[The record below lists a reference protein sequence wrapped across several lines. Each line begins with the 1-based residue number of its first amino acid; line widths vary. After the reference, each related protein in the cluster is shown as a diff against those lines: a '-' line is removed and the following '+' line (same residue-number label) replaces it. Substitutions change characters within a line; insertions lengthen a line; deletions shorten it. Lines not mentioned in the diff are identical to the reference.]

1 MRAWVRG
8 IHLGTPNF
16 TPVTIR
22 HIKNRHGSVRA
33 LTNECTINMQITSKD
48 LTQGTGI
55 DEGMLSNDDDNWA
68 AIAPRRTPAESVP
81 RRVVMAKLDR
91 RAALTIV
98 RAPSGYGKSSL
109 IASWLRTH
117 LISQQILVW
126 VPAPTASS
134 TIDEY
139 WRTVLTRIHAAG
151 IALPDP
157 GGPPADPFSAI
168 TAVLTASHRPV
179 LIVLIRPDLIPHP
192 GVGDLIVE
200 LLTHCHTLH
209 VIVTVSGTS
218 MFPEPYLLDIDHEVI
233 RTRELL
239 FTAADTAHLLP
250 LTGALSL
257 PNDPARI
264 TALTGGIPAL
274 VRAAVAAVTNLPGV
288 GDRARLLDQCVD
300 RAVDAYTADHVL
312 PTADALG
319 QRDFVLRTAYA
330 RALTTGLAQPLYN
343 SDINE
348 PAPRIRE
355 RLVVLESAGTLTR
368 IEGEPEETWELPPPV
383 RRSILRLHTRAGR
396 NVRQQLSSLAHHQLA
411 NRRAAAAL
419 DYAIEAQNWA
429 LTAGI
434 IDRHWAAMLAGDAH
448 TLQTALANI
457 PHEAASQYPGVLA
470 GRVMLGTNPAVDI
483 EMYPPLPQSPRELS
497 ALATTDVAK
506 DALDIGCVRSIILR
520 NAGEYDK
527 SVALTRRLSHLA
539 RSAHEHDPDAVTAQL
554 PLMRAHWARNH
565 QLRGTLTEST
575 AEARAA
581 YHGALTQNVEFLART
596 AAGTIALNWAIVGES
611 VHARHWSE
619 LERKH
624 ANRDCRHEP
633 LLRTAGLVAR
643 TLIALDSL
651 TDAEAEA
658 HTALTDTAD
667 LTDTDAEELWAF
679 VIYAHSR
686 YALTRADTTAVFGA
700 LSLLRRTL
708 STHTHHNTATSMSLP
723 LMHAT
728 EIDLLLALGEANAA
742 TAAAADIIDPATTP
756 WTLVSVA
763 RLHQRIGRNEAA
775 LALCHQYDCSAESN
789 PRLQM
794 EVQLVEAV
802 AHIALRHPQLAAQA
816 WSRACSIA
824 DQTGLLS
831 VFSTISTTDIDT
843 VEETAKT
850 ASRALSQFRATPLAE
865 WFPKNVHIVTLT
877 EREHTVLALL
887 AHGMAPAAIADTL
900 FVSVNTVKTQLRTLY
915 RKLGAHNRKD
925 AISRAHA
932 LKLLRPH
939 APEPPAASAPPKEQ
953 RT

>member
-1 MRAWVRG
+1 
-8 IHLGTPNF
+8 
-16 TPVTIR
+16 
-22 HIKNRHGSVRA
+22 
-33 LTNECTINMQITSKD
+33 
-48 LTQGTGI
+48 
-55 DEGMLSNDDDNWA
+55 MLSNDDDNWA

-117 LISQQILVW
+117 LISQQLLVW

-139 WRTVLTRIHAAG
+139 WRTVLVRIHAAG

-168 TAVLTASHRPV
+168 TAVLTASPRPV
-179 LIVLIRPDLIPHP
+179 LIVMIRPDLIPHP
-192 GVGDLIVE
+192 GFGDRIVE

-264 TALTGGIPAL
+264 TAITGGIPAL

-330 RALTTGLAQPLYN
+330 RALTTDLAQPLYN

-419 DYAIEAQNWA
+419 DYAVEAQNWA

-457 PHEAASQYPGVLA
+457 PDEAASQYPAVLA
-470 GRVMLGTNPAVDI
+470 GRVMLGTNPAVDNDR
-483 EMYPPLPQSPRELS
+483 YPPLPQSPREVS
-497 ALATTDVAK
+497 ALAATDTAK
-506 DALDIGCVRSIILR
+506 DALDIGCVRSIMLR

-539 RSAHEHDPDAVTAQL
+539 RSALEHDPDTVTAQL
-554 PLMRAHWARNH
+554 PLMRVHWARNH
-565 QLRGTLTEST
+565 QLRGALIEST
-575 AEARAA
+575 IEARAA
-581 YHGALTQNVEFLART
+581 YHGGLTQNVEFLARA
-596 AAGTIALNWAIVGES
+596 AAGTIALNRAIVGEPL
-611 VHARHWSE
+611 HALHWSD

-624 ANRDCRHEP
+624 AHRDCRHEP
-633 LLRTAGLVAR
+633 LVRTAGLVAR
-643 TLIALDSL
+643 TLIALDTL
-651 TDAEAEA
+651 ADDDAHRALDELSHPSEA
-658 HTALTDTAD
+658 D
-667 LTDTDAEELWAF
+667 ELWAF

-686 YALTRADTTAVFGA
+686 YALARADTTETSAA

-708 STHTHHNTATSMSLP
+708 STHTHHNTTTSMSLP
-723 LMHAT
+723 LMQAI

-742 TAAAADIIDPATTP
+742 AAAAEDITDPAANP
-756 WTLVSVA
+756 WTLTSVA
-763 RLHQRIGRNEAA
+763 RLHQRIGRNETA
-775 LALCHQYDCSAESN
+775 LALCHQYDYSAESN

-794 EVQLVEAV
+794 ESLLVQAV
-802 AHIALRHPQLAAQA
+802 AHTELRHPHLAAQA

-831 VFSTISTTDIDT
+831 AFSTISTTDIDT
-843 VEETAKT
+843 LEETAAT
-850 ASRALSQFRATPLAE
+850 ASRALAQFRTTPLPE
-865 WFPKNVHIVTLT
+865 SFPRNVHIVALT
-877 EREHTVLALL
+877 EREHTVLTLL

-915 RKLGAHNRKD
+915 RKLDAHNRND
-925 AISRAHA
+925 TITRAHT

-939 APEPPAASAPPKEQ
+939 TPAPPATSAPQKEQ
-953 RT
+953 HTRL